1 MTVTNERGTNE
12 PGTSVSPA
20 GYRRITVTP
29 IAGALGAEIGGV
41 DLNDL
46 DDETV
51 GEIRA
56 AWLRHLV
63 VFFREQDLDSDAFV
77 AFARRIGEPIE
88 YPFVRGF
95 DDHRRSSPSRSCRTR
110 PSTSAA
116 SGTPT
121 PSTSTSRRWA
131 RC

>member
-1 MTVTNERGTNE
+1 MGS
-12 PGTSVSPA
+12 PGFEEYLESKTLAKPVA
-20 GYRRITVTP
+20 VITVTP

-41 DLNDL
+41 DLNAL
-46 DDETV
+46 DDETTA
-51 GEIRA
+51 EIRA

-63 VFFREQDLDSDAFV
+63 VFFRDQDLGSDAFV
-77 AFARRIGEPIE
+77 AFARRVGEPIE
-88 YPFVRGF
+88 YPFVAASTTI
-95 DDHRRSSPSRSCRTR
+95 RRSSRSRSCRTR

-121 PSTSTSRRWA
+121 PSTSISRRWA